1 MMHQE
6 CCKIIQSF
14 EYHGAEQQTVCS
26 DLVAAARELK
36 KASNYFSDAREFKT
50 DHEEKPLTAQTSLT
64 LLGVGADALK
74 KATRI

>member
-1 MMHQE
+1 MLHQE

-50 DHEEKPLTAQTSLT
+50 DHEEKPLTAETSLT
-64 LLGVGADALK
+64 ILGVGADALK
-74 KATRI
+74 KANII

>member
-1 MMHQE
+1 MLQG

-14 EYHGAEQQTVCS
+14 EAHGAEQQTVCA
-26 DLVAAARELK
+26 DLVSAARELK

-50 DHEEKPLTAQTSLT
+50 DHEEKALTAQTSLT

-74 KATRI
+74 KANRT